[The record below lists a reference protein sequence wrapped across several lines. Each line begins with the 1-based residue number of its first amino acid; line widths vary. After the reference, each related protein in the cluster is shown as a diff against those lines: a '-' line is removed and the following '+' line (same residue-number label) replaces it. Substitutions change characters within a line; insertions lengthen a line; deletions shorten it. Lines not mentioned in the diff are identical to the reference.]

1 MIREKKKQEKVSF
14 SLCVFVRQGKRD
26 STCTAGSSKSTESKR
41 GTPLGSDSSGERVMD
56 KTGEEKFGRR
66 RHAYFSGRSICET
79 PKLLK
84 NVIMKDGFQ
93 A

>member
-1 MIREKKKQEKVSF
+1 
-14 SLCVFVRQGKRD
+14 
-26 STCTAGSSKSTESKR
+26 
-41 GTPLGSDSSGERVMD
+41 MD